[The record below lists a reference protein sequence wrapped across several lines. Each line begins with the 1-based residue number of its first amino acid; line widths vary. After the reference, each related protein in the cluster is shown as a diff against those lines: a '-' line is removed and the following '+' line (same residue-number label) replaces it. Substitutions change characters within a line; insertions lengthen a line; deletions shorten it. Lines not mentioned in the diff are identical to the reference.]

1 MATTIDISRQK
12 IFLPLNEAK
21 GSTIAYDYSLNRYDG
36 ALTGTAYFDSAK
48 EGNGV
53 YFPDGAGTVDVEH
66 DPINVNGDWT
76 IMFWALAKR
85 LSDGRS
91 GNQMGIAIA
100 TENDIYDVWADVH
113 ENTWNHWEIVKKGNT
128 VSAYR
133 NVGLLETMTIPDP
146 VTGVSLAQ
154 NIYDSQQLAY
164 GAIDEVRIY
173 DIALTQDEIRAEVSG
188 ASEVTYIIAGRNLRE
203 WDIYVS
209 ESDGLLDRPKM
220 KAPLTVSWDNY
231 HGEVVDLRDKRVQ
244 PREIT
249 LSCFM
254 RANGKLDFINKLNDF
269 LKIFDSDGTQRLT
282 VDVHPTKP
290 LIYEIYNEAG
300 TAIKKRWNDD
310 IMVGTFQL
318 QLREPDPVKRIIRHA
333 STATHRD
340 LTINLTSALAL
351 TISWGDGTI
360 TEDVFGTALALTHT
374 YPIDGIYHA
383 VISGVIEK
391 IENFTTNG
399 IVVWEKL

>member
-1 MATTIDISRQK
+1 MASTIDISRQK
-12 IFLPLNEAK
+12 LFLPLNEEK
-21 GSTIAYDYSLNRYDG
+21 GNLIAYDYSLNRYDG
-36 ALTGTAYFDSAK
+36 ILTGTSYFDSAK

-53 YFPDGAGTVDVEH
+53 YFTDGAGTVDVEH
-66 DPINVNGDWT
+66 DPINLAGDWT
-76 IMFWALAKR
+76 IMFWGLAKR
-85 LSDGRS
+85 LDDGR
-91 GNQMGIAIA
+91 GGAHAGVAIA
-100 TENDIYDVWADVH
+100 TEHDIHDVWIDVS
-113 ENTWNHWEIVKKGNT
+113 ENTWGRWAISKSGNT
-128 VSAYR
+128 VTTYFNSQ
-133 NVGLLETMTIPDP
+133 LLDTITMTEP
-146 VTGVSLAQ
+146 VTGVSLVQ
-154 NIYDSQQLAY
+154 DIYAGVGAY

-173 DIALTQDEIRAEVSG
+173 DIALTTDEIRAEADAVTRVQYTISG
-188 ASEVTYIIAGRNLRE
+188 HNLRE

-220 KAPLTVSWDNY
+220 KSPRSISWDNY

-244 PREIT
+244 PREIS

-254 RANGKLDFINKLNDF
+254 KANGKLDFINKLNDF
-269 LKIFDSDGTQRLT
+269 LKIFDADGTQRLT

-318 QLREPDPVKRIIRHA
+318 NLREPDPVKRIIRHA
-333 STATHRD
+333 SKEGSRD
-340 LTINLTSALAL
+340 LTINLNSTLAL
-351 TISWGDGTI
+351 TISWGDGT
-360 TEDVFGTALALTHT
+360 TSEDVYGTALALSHT
-374 YPIDGIYHA
+374 YPQDGIYHA

>member
-1 MATTIDISRQK
+1 MASTIDISRQK
-12 IFLPLNEAK
+12 LFLPLNEEK
-21 GSTIAYDYSLNRYDG
+21 GNLIAYDYSLNRYDG
-36 ALTGTAYFDSAK
+36 ILTGTAYFDSAK

-66 DPINVNGDWT
+66 DPVNLAGDWT

-85 LSDGRS
+85 LDDGR
-91 GNQMGIAIA
+91 GGAHAGVAIA
-100 TENDIYDVWADVH
+100 TEHDIHDVWIDVS
-113 ENTWNHWEIVKKGNT
+113 ENTWGRWAISKSGNT
-128 VSAYR
+128 IKSYL
-133 NVGLLETMTIPDP
+133 NSQLLDTITVDEP
-146 VTGVSLAQ
+146 VTGVSLVQ
-154 NIYDSQQLAY
+154 DIYDVVGAY

-173 DIALTQDEIRAEVSG
+173 DIALTTEEIRAE
-188 ASEVTYIIAGRNLRE
+188 ADTVTRVQYTIAGHNLRE

-220 KAPLTVSWDNY
+220 KSPRSISWDNY

-244 PREIT
+244 PREIS

-254 RANGKLDFINKLNDF
+254 KANGKLDFINKLNDF
-269 LKIFDSDGTQRLT
+269 LKIFDGDGTQRLT

-290 LIYEIYNEAG
+290 LIYEVYNEAG

-318 QLREPDPVKRIIRHA
+318 NLREPDPVKRIIRHA
-333 STATHRD
+333 SKEGSRD
-340 LTINLTSALAL
+340 LTINMKSNLAL
-351 TISWGDGTI
+351 TISWGDGT
-360 TEDVFGTALALTHT
+360 TSEDVYGTALALSHT
-374 YPIDGIYHA
+374 YPQDGIYHA